1 MLLVQFRCF
10 SRSQMRDILYCLT
23 VKFEVCK
30 ILIFK
35 ALFLQILDF
44 SHRKNFFYVFAIYN
58 SDLLINFFFLESE
71 LIPKNSVLLGVMARR
86 TFVDVTRLVR
96 VLCR

>member
-1 MLLVQFRCF
+1 MLLVQVRCF

-35 ALFLQILDF
+35 ALFYRFLDF
-44 SHRKNFFYVFAIYN
+44 SHWKNFFYVFAIYN
-58 SDLLINFFFLESE
+58 SDLLMYFFFLKVS
-71 LIPKNSVLLGVMARR
+71 LFPKI
-86 TFVDVTRLVR
+86 
-96 VLCR
+96 LCF